1 MDTKQVNQ
9 AARITKIVL
18 NVIFYTLIALIL
30 LYSIVVITSRGASD
44 IPNVFGNGFLAVE
57 TDSMVGDNEDSFNP
71 NDLIFVKILKDDEKR
86 NLQVGQVITFID
98 HSRQGRLNTHRII
111 EVRPDGVRTQ
121 GDNASGPDLFITSY
135 DDIVAVYQGKIGGLG
150 GFVLFLQTQL
160 GFGLVVL
167 LPIFLLLIYQGIV
180 LFMHIYELKREKLLI
195 EQKELQEK
203 AKQELEAE
211 KERIRQELLKE
222 LQEKN
227 KDK

>member
-1 MDTKQVNQ
+1 
-9 AARITKIVL
+9 
-18 NVIFYTLIALIL
+18 
-30 LYSIVVITSRGASD
+30 
-44 IPNVFGNGFLAVE
+44 
-57 TDSMVGDNEDSFNP
+57 
-71 NDLIFVKILKDDEKR
+71 
-86 NLQVGQVITFID
+86 
-98 HSRQGRLNTHRII
+98 
-111 EVRPDGVRTQ
+111 
-121 GDNASGPDLFITSY
+121 
-135 DDIVAVYQGKIGGLG
+135 
-150 GFVLFLQTQL
+150 VLFLQTQL